1 MKLLLL
7 SLFIWHL
14 ILEIEEFKAPMI
26 LPFCH
31 TIDSS
36 DQTDF
41 FDGEKYAVASFEKDV
56 ALLKFVQTFLY
67 CQQTSIVPN
76 FRRNWTFQIVR
87 PQAIKLSRGLRC
99 SGNLWE
105 SVLNCIVTVAV
116 CVWTNQGSLVTQFG
130 RRRLCGNV
138 VELSGSKLYWL
149 WCKATVA
156 EMKRRLLH
164 RTNL

>member
-1 MKLLLL
+1 
-7 SLFIWHL
+7 
-14 ILEIEEFKAPMI
+14 MI
-26 LPFCH
+26 FPFCH

-76 FRRNWTFQIVR
+76 FRRNWTFQIVP

-105 SVLNCIVTVAV
+105 SVLNCIATVAV
-116 CVWTNQGSLVTQFG
+116 CVWANQGSLVTQFG

-138 VELSGSKLYWL
+138 IGLSGSR
-149 WCKATVA
+149 VA
-156 EMKRRLLH
+156 EVGSLLARGKMATKVFVRRVVGIAA
-164 RTNL
+164 TNALFFCVIA